1 MAQTRLDR
9 SISSSTSCQVTRP
22 RVQTTSANWEPH
34 SDPGPIPIPVPVPV
48 PTPLLIPVIPAPA
61 DRSKN
66 RR

>member
-34 SDPGPIPIPVPVPV
+34 SDPGPIPIPVPVP
-48 PTPLLIPVIPAPA
+48 TPLLIPVIPAPA